1 MNNKKIHVGEIVESA
16 FNQSKASKKEFA
28 AAVGIQEQNVN
39 RMFKNEDWSVIKM
52 INAGKFLN
60 HDFGYLFSLG
70 KKQPKVLLQI
80 EVTNDKINDVL
91 AAVENQKLCEILRE

>member
-1 MNNKKIHVGEIVESA
+1 MDNKKIHCGKIVESV
-16 FNQSKASKKEFA
+16 FNQNKASKKEFA
-28 AAVGIQEQNVN
+28 AAVGIHVQNLN
-39 RMFKNEDWSVIKM
+39 REFKNVDWSVIKM
-52 INAGKFLN
+52 INAGKFLK

-70 KKQPKVLLQI
+70 KKQPKMLLQI